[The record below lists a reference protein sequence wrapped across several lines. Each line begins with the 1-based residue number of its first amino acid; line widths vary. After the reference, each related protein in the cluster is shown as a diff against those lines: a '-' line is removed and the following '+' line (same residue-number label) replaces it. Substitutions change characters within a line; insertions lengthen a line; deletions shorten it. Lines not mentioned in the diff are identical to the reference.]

1 MKESSN
7 LLKSIVLLAG
17 AGMLGACGGGGG
29 GGGDTAISASDPV
42 SVTSANAATVAGAA
56 VNSADGLSGSS
67 IGLLGVPGGVSTA
80 AVGQTSGAQI
90 GAIDTVLQQVRRAP
104 EILASG
110 GSQVSAAAVQPINEA
125 CDSGSISGSF
135 NDADNDLALSTGDSF
150 SMTANSCDFG
160 GVVMN
165 GSISISNIVV
175 NGDPNS
181 SAFSLQLTMQA
192 SNFSVTVGSET
203 VSMNGGAT
211 IDESSSNGIIST
223 GFVTDGIQIGI
234 PGETVTL
241 VNYSMQATD
250 NTANGEYTLDINGVI
265 SSTSLGGS
273 VVCTT
278 EQLLKGVDTAN
289 PYEGVIVCTGADNT
303 RVTLNA
309 MSDSINVELLVDEN
323 GDGVTDNTI
332 PMLWDEL

>member
-7 LLKSIVLLAG
+7 LLKSIMLLAG
-17 AGMLGACGGGGG
+17 AGMLGACGGG

-67 IGLLGVPGGVSTA
+67 AGALGVFPASVGETTGV
-80 AVGQTSGAQI
+80 QI
-90 GAIDTVLQQVRRAP
+90 AAIDTVLQQVRRAP

-110 GSQVSAAAVQPINEA
+110 SSQVTAAAVQPINEP

-135 NDADNDLALSTGDSF
+135 NDADNDLTLSTGDSL
-150 SMTANSCDFG
+150 SMTANSCSFG

-175 NGDPNS
+175 NGDLNS
-181 SAFSLQLTMQA
+181 SAFRLQLSMQA

-211 IDESSSNGIIST
+211 ISESSGNGIVST
-223 GFVTDGIQIGI
+223 RFVTDGMQIGI
-234 PGETVTL
+234 PGDTVALFNYVVETTENEATL
-241 VNYSMQATD
+241 EN
-250 NTANGEYTLDINGVI
+250 TLDISGVI

-278 EQLLKGVDTAN
+278 EQLLKGIDSAN

-309 MSDSINVELLVDEN
+309 MSDSTKVELLVDED
-323 GDGVTDNTI
+323 GDGVTDNII
-332 PMLWDEL
+332 PMLWDDL